1 MCCFDVD
8 FSTWEGRDACHA
20 DTKTLLESI
29 VYDQGRIETVAE
41 YRIEH
46 DLLGNREVPSAAYY
60 GVQTV
65 RALENF
71 QVSNIPISHYPE
83 LIRALGYIKKAC
95 ALANYECKTLDKK
108 IVDAIIKASDEVIA
122 GKFDDQFPIDA
133 VQGGAGTSTNM
144 NANEVIANR
153 ALEHLG
159 KKKGEYKFAHPNTH
173 VNMSQSTN
181 DVYPTSL
188 RLATAWMLDQLV
200 DEVDYLQK
208 ALKAKSVE
216 FADILKM
223 GRTQL
228 QDAVPMTLG
237 QEFAAYS
244 AMIEEEIEKIRRV
257 QTQLYTIN
265 MGATAIGTGITAP
278 KGYDK
283 IVTRHLAELTG
294 LPLVL
299 APNLVKATQD
309 AGDFVEVSST
319 VKRLAIKTSKICNDL
334 RLLSSGPRT
343 GIAEIKLPPKQP
355 GSSIMP
361 GKVNPVIPE
370 VVNQVAFE
378 VIGNDMTITMAA
390 EAGQLELNVMEPM
403 LAFKLFSSILH
414 FKRVLRIL
422 TDQCIVGIEANRE
435 RCRTLMEGSIGLV
448 TALVPRLGYEV
459 STEIAKKAQ
468 ETGGSVYEI
477 VQSGGYLSKEELD
490 DILSPE
496 HML

>member
-1 MCCFDVD
+1 M
-8 FSTWEGRDACHA
+8 
-20 DTKTLLESI
+20 
-29 VYDQGRIETVAE
+29 AE
-41 YRIEH
+41 FRIEH
-46 DLLGNREVPSAAYY
+46 DLLGDRQVPKDAYY

-65 RALENF
+65 RAMENF
-71 QVSNIPISHYPE
+71 QISHVAISHYRH
-83 LIRALGYIKKAC
+83 LIRALGFIKKAC
-95 ALANYECKTLDKK
+95 ALANLECKIMDKK
-108 IVDAIIKASDEVIA
+108 VAEAIALASDEVVA
-122 GKFDDQFPIDA
+122 GDFDDQFPVDA

-153 ALEHLG
+153 ALEHMG
-159 KKKGEYKFAHPNTH
+159 KKKGDYKYVHPNNH

-188 RLATAWMLDQLV
+188 RLATAWMLDELIE
-200 DEVDYLQK
+200 EVDHLQK
-208 ALKAKSVE
+208 ALHEKSRE
-216 FADILKM
+216 FADVLKM

-237 QEFAAYS
+237 QEFGAY
-244 AMIEEEIEKIRRV
+244 AQMIEEEIAKLKVV
-257 QTQLYTIN
+257 QSQLYTVN

-278 KGYDK
+278 KGYAEV
-283 IVTRHLAELTG
+283 VTRHLAEITE

-299 APNLVKATQD
+299 ASNLVKATQD
-309 AGDFVEVSST
+309 AGDFVEVSTT

-343 GIAEIKLPPKQP
+343 GIGEISLPPKQP

-378 VIGNDMTITMAA
+378 VIGNDMIISMAA

-403 LAFKLFSSILH
+403 LAFKLFNSILH

-422 TDQCIVGIEANRE
+422 TDQCVVGIVANRE
-435 RCRTLMEGSIGLV
+435 RARSLMENSIGLV
-448 TALVPRLGYEV
+448 TALVPHLGYELC
-459 STEIAKKAQ
+459 TDIAKKAQ
-468 ETGGSVYEI
+468 AEGGSVYEI
-477 VQSGGYLSKEELD
+477 VLEGGYLTKDQLD
-490 DILSPE
+490 EILSPE

>member
-1 MCCFDVD
+1 MTFVTPVQTPLDVD
-8 FSTWEGRDACHA
+8 YHRN
-20 DTKTLLESI
+20 K
-29 VYDQGRIETVAE
+29 GRIVAVAE

-46 DLLGNREVPSAAYY
+46 DLLGDRQVPKSAYY

-71 QVSNIPISHYPE
+71 QVSNVAISHYPE

-95 ALANYECKTLDKK
+95 ALANLECQIMEKD
-108 IVDAIIKASDEVIA
+108 IADAIAKASDEVIA
-122 GKFDDQFPIDA
+122 GKFDDQFPVDA

-159 KKKGEYKFAHPNTH
+159 KKKGDYKVVHPNNH

-188 RLATAWMLDQLV
+188 RLATAWMLDQLA
-200 DEVDYLQK
+200 DEVDHLQK
-208 ALKAKSVE
+208 ALKKKSQE
-216 FADILKM
+216 FADVLKM

-257 QTQLYTIN
+257 QSQLYTVN

-278 KGYDK
+278 KGYDT
-283 IVTRHLAELTG
+283 IVTRHLAELTA
-294 LPLVL
+294 LPLTL
-299 APNLVKATQD
+299 AQNLVKATQD
-309 AGDFVEVSST
+309 AGDFVEVSTT
-319 VKRLAIKTSKICNDL
+319 VKRLAVKTSKICNDL

-343 GIAEIKLPPKQP
+343 GIGEISLPPKQP

-378 VIGNDMTITMAA
+378 VIGNDVTITMAA

-403 LAFKLFSSILH
+403 IAFKLFNSILH

-422 TDQCIVGIEANRE
+422 TDQCIVGIVANRE
-435 RCRTLMEGSIGLV
+435 RARSLMESSIGLV
-448 TALVPRLGYEV
+448 TALVPRLGYELC
-459 STEIAKKAQ
+459 TEIAKKAQ